1 MGLGRTALRFLVLGA
16 VSALLVALMVRLWDE
31 ILRPGEA
38 NVCREV
44 EFGEETKGVEDSQQ
58 TELDRT
64 LLPGISIR
72 S

>member
-1 MGLGRTALRFLVLGA
+1 MGLGRTVLRFLVLGA
-16 VSALLVALMVRLWDE
+16 VSALLVALMARLWDE
-31 ILRPGEA
+31 LT
-38 NVCREV
+38 
-44 EFGEETKGVEDSQQ
+44 EEPEGVEGSEQ